1 MGEMADHDRE
11 MFEDEERDP
20 KLAYLKWIR
29 ERLLTRANPGY
40 IHCRKYPEFG
50 MIWKDEIDQ
59 VIEDYKLVRDY
70 GPQDDA
76 PLKATIQAAA
86 YGMLSPD
93 KLTGKTVYMSDVQ
106 QEILDRLAKK
116 MNERNNMFDTEALRR
131 EARLLLQQADA
142 MDGVPQNDLFQDGQ
156 VITFKKKFN
165 TGRAY
170 SYAAVKVAAIRAGE
184 YWYTTSQRPGALMGR
199 LSWYGLLEGI
209 GVENLYTIEVLDV
222 DSSIPLKEWV
232 KGVQEALEAE
242 IEMPPAVQ
250 DAAE

>member
-11 MFEDEERDP
+11 LFSVDEDP

-29 ERLLTRANPGY
+29 ERLLTYANPGY

-70 GPQDDA
+70 GPQDDVHF
-76 PLKATIQAAA
+76 TNGIETAALREEA
-86 YGMLSPD
+86 WS
-93 KLTGKTVYMSDVQ
+93 
-106 QEILDRLAKK
+106 ILDRLSTIKK
-116 MNERNNMFDTEALRR
+116 EKHNMFDTEALRR
-131 EARLLLQQADA
+131 EARRLLEQADA

-165 TGRAY
+165 SGQRSY
-170 SYAAVKVAAIRAGE
+170 SYLAIKVAAIRAGE
-184 YWYTTSQRPGALMGR
+184 FWYTTAQRPGELSGR
-199 LSWYGLLEGI
+199 LSWGGLLDGI
-209 GVENLYTIEVLDV
+209 GVENLHTIEVLDMEE
-222 DSSIPLKEWV
+222 SMPLKVWV
-232 KGVQEALEAE
+232 KRVQEALEAE
-242 IEMPPAVQ
+242 TEMPPAVQ